1 MRKTKNKETKKVDYL
16 NKALKAMT
24 GCSWEEGREIG
35 VKILARWVGFKA
47 YVGDG
52 VDFDKLLKDICE
64 SADKW
69 VHEEGGSF
77 AVAMAKCSRKI
88 EEEEKEN

>member
-35 VKILARWVGFKA
+35 VKILARWVVFKV
-47 YVGDG
+47 YVGDE
-52 VDFDKLLKDICE
+52 VDFEKLLKDICE

-77 AVAMAKCSRKI
+77 CGSYGKVL
-88 EEEEKEN
+88 